1 MKKKKKKQ
9 NINKKKYL
17 ITGII
22 FLFVLLSG
30 TTFAYLINTNLG
42 DVNEF
47 LALKNVD
54 IEYVDGES
62 INSSDL
68 QLPMN
73 DDEVEQFSTGNSF
86 TVKNNYSKDIYLRF
100 KLIDL
105 NIDSSTTTVFNDGNL
120 RYALYQGSTKIGG
133 GTLANYDANTYEVVL
148 LNNYMQQ
155 ASTNKEYT
163 LYVYIKDTWQN
174 QNHFL
179 NQNITGKIR
188 VEGYDKELPTLASK
202 IVENNEI
209 VTTTPDFNTIATT
222 DEGLIAGF
230 DSDGETYYFRGAVE
244 DNYVKIGDM
253 DMLWRI
259 VRINGDGTIR
269 LITDDSVGE
278 SQFNSNFSSE
288 NAAGYTYDN
297 SAPNVQD
304 GTPSTIKT
312 FIDNWYNENM
322 SEYDN
327 LIANTRYCND
337 TSISPTEYSTLYYGA
352 HGPNGRLSKNNPT
365 PTFICPNTEKTY
377 GGEYDLKVG
386 LISADEA
393 AFAGGK
399 ANTNN
404 TSYYLYLD
412 SEYWSLTPAYHD
424 GGFSNTL
431 WIAEGSISTHISAD
445 IGATLPVIS
454 LRADTLYTSGDG
466 TQSNPYVISVS

>member
-163 LYVYIKDTWQN
+163 LYVYIKDSWQN

-179 NQNITGKIR
+179 NTNITGKIR
-188 VEGYDKELPTLASK
+188 VEGYDKKLPTLATK
-202 IVENNEI
+202 IIDNNTNLLES
-209 VTTTPDFNTIATT
+209 V
-222 DEGLIAGF
+222 
-230 DSDGETYYFRGAVE
+230 DSDGTTYYFSGNV
-244 DNYVKIGDM
+244 DNNYIKLGNM
-253 DMLWRI
+253 DLLWRI
-259 VRINGDGTIR
+259 VRVNGDGTIR
-269 LITDDSVGE
+269 LVSDASIGKSK
-278 SQFNSNFSSE
+278 FNTNIINE
-288 NAAGYTYDN
+288 KYVGYTYNDTDTN
-297 SAPNVQD
+297 
-304 GTPSTIKT
+304 GTNILNTSTIYEYLE
-312 FIDNWYNENM
+312 NWYNSNIENN
-322 SEYDN
+322 YTIRW
-327 LIANTRYCND
+327 LIANSRYCND
-337 TSISPTEYSTLYYGA
+337 TSISNQDNITYGA
-352 HGPNGRLSKNNPT
+352 SSRIDGGT
-365 PTFICPNTEKTY
+365 PTLVCPESDKDY
-377 GGEYDLKVG
+377 GGDYNLKIG
-386 LISADEA
+386 LLTADEIA
-393 AFAGGK
+393 LAGNSTGISSSNFYLNK
-399 ANTNN
+399 GVNYWTMSPSDYDNYGASNINMYNN
-404 TSYYLYLD
+404 DLINYGYVDEELD
-412 SEYWSLTPAYHD
+412 V
-424 GGFSNTL
+424 F
-431 WIAEGSISTHISAD
+431 
-445 IGATLPVIS
+445 PVINIKS
-454 LRADTLYTSGDG
+454 DVLYEIGDG
-466 TQSNPYVISVS
+466 TITNPYIIVSDEEQP